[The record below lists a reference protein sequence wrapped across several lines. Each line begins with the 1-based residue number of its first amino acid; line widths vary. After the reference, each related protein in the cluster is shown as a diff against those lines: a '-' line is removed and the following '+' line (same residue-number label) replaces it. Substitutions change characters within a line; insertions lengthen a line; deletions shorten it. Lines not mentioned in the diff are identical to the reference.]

1 MEEVGAYKAK
11 THLPR
16 LLRRVMDGE
25 SVTITKHGRPIA
37 RLVPVEKDER
47 SRAREAA
54 LRVKEGRRRLA
65 HKATIEELMAT
76 VHEGHRY

>member
-1 MEEVGAYKAK
+1 MEKVGAYKAK
-11 THLPR
+11 THLPQ

-54 LRVKEGRRRLA
+54 QRVKEGRRRLA
-65 HKATIEELMAT
+65 HKATIEELMAS